1 MTDDVTEKKEAARPK
16 SRLLLYIGLTFALAF
31 MLYVLI
37 LAMSDF
43 SPSRAEA
50 ALESARP
57 KLMVWRLLV
66 YAGIA
71 SIYWYVR
78 SKHKR
83 NGNTGAVSYL
93 DRTRN
98 YGFALVAIIEL
109 PNLLRLTGVTS

>member
-1 MTDDVTEKKEAARPK
+1 MTGVTKKKDAARPK

-43 SPSRAEA
+43 NPSRAEA
-50 ALESARP
+50 ALEGARP
-57 KLMVWRLLV
+57 KLMVWRLFV
-66 YAGIA
+66 YAALVGT
-71 SIYWYVR
+71 YWYVR
-78 SKHKR
+78 SLHKR

-109 PNLLRLTGVTS
+109 PNLLRLIGVTS